1 MTLLIRTYGEP
12 WAKPQYDV
20 YPPTIAVATQILA
33 KDSRV
38 LTAKRLI
45 NALGRLSPADA
56 VQVWCRGVP
65 QLDFP
70 RVFVI
75 CLEFAEQLER
85 PEIREPVLKAIRK
98 QHGSLAENLD
108 GCLAEHSR
116 VASLNSCRASI
127 TNPQLRFFIALLRNA
142 TSRRDLFKVLRDRY
156 PTTSPE
162 ERCATFLAEL
172 GDPETAPGPRKFAR
186 THRKRNRRRA
196 VFPFRAA
203 S

>member
-1 MTLLIRTYGEP
+1 LLLGEVRTQRLETLTRGDVRRITSGRAGLLNSLFHLDRPSVTLLIRTYGEP

-85 PEIREPVLKAIRK
+85 PEIREPVLKAIR
-98 QHGSLAENLD
+98 NNIVV
-108 GCLAEHSR
+108 CL
-116 VASLNSCRASI
+116 
-127 TNPQLRFFIALLRNA
+127 
-142 TSRRDLFKVLRDRY
+142 SRR
-156 PTTSPE
+156 SP
-162 ERCATFLAEL
+162 AAA
-172 GDPETAPGPRKFAR
+172 G
-186 THRKRNRRRA
+186 HRRND
-196 VFPFRAA
+196 FH
-203 S
+203 